1 MTASATAARRATP
14 VALPRGS
21 GGWLR
26 RLSPF
31 LRAHRGKVAVAVGA
45 SIFGQTVLA
54 LAPAIEK
61 VIVDDVLVTQRRAL
75 GPLLTLLIA
84 VGVVG
89 FGAAFVRRYIGG
101 RLALEVSYD
110 LRNAIFQRLQSLDVP
125 QHDAMETGQVVSRAS
140 SDVGMLLSLLS
151 VLPAL
156 LGNLVLLVVSLIVMT
171 VLSPPLTL
179 VAVLIVPTLLWVGVR
194 MRASVFPAT
203 WDAQQRAGE
212 VAGVV
217 DEAVTGVRVVKGFGQ
232 EQRELQHLADSAGDL
247 YRSRTRLV
255 RIQAVFTPT
264 LSSIPML
271 GQVAV
276 LAFGGW
282 LALHG
287 HLSLGAFLAFS
298 SYLVQMVAPVRM
310 LATTMA
316 VAQQARAGAERIL
329 DILDTEPEI
338 VDAADAIELPRH
350 GRVVGDVVFDGV
362 HFGYGDATVLRGFD
376 LRIPAGQTV
385 AIVGGSGSGKSSAAA
400 LLPRM
405 YDVREGRV
413 TIGDVDVRDV
423 TLASLRAAVAVVPEE
438 VFLFSA
444 TVRANIAYG
453 RPDASDEEIAAV
465 ARLVHAEQFIRALPE
480 GFHTVVGERGLTLS
494 GGQRQ
499 RIALARALL
508 ADPAVLVLDDAT
520 SSIDAETEAQIHAD
534 LHGVA
539 RERTTILIAHRH
551 STLRL
556 AERIVVV
563 EHGRVVADGTY
574 DTLLASSAVFRSLFA
589 DDTRPANVPLP
600 TLDTENDIRRWQTT
614 DEPTLPPPAHTRL
627 LTLDTEND
635 IHRWQMDGITPDA
648 WPGSGDGER
657 VVASITPRT
666 GSVNANR
673 RGGMAGM
680 QDVASALSATPQL
693 LAALDRLPAADDDP
707 DLDVDAEMAADPRS
721 FSLRRLLHPFRAA
734 LGLGL
739 ALVVADTALL
749 LLGPYLVRR
758 GIDHGVVD
766 GSERALWIAAGLFLL
781 VVAGDWL
788 ATRAYTWITGRTA
801 ERVLYALRI
810 RIFGQLQRL
819 SLDYYDRELG
829 GRIMTRMT
837 TDVDALAQ
845 VVQTG
850 LIAAIVSVVTC
861 VGVLVWLIVL
871 SPPLALVAATVIVPL
886 AISTALYRRY
896 SRRSYD
902 LARDRISALN
912 AEFQEGLSG
921 VRVTKAFG
929 REALNAAEFRSL
941 NGQYLDA
948 RLTSQRL
955 IALYFPFVALLAD
968 AGAAV
973 VLGAG
978 TDLVQRGTITAGVV
992 IAFLLYLDQFFS
1004 PIQQLSQV
1012 FDSWQQATVSLSRI
1026 DDLMSTP
1033 TGTPP
1038 AADPVTPPALAGR
1051 ITFDRVDFNYP
1062 AAANIPVLRGLD
1074 FHIEP
1079 GQTVALVGETGAGK
1093 STLVKL
1099 IARFYDTRGGRVLVD
1114 GIDVRDLEIGAFR
1127 RQLGFVPQEAFLF
1140 TGTIRDNIAY
1150 GRPGASDAEVEAAAR
1165 AVGAHDMIATQ
1176 AHGYLT
1182 ALTERGRSLSA
1193 GERQLIA
1200 LARARLVDPAILLLD
1215 EATSNLD
1222 LASERRVQR
1231 AMAAVSEGRTTV
1243 LIAHRLPTARTADR
1257 IAVVADG
1264 RVAEQGSHDELLAA
1278 GGAYAALWE
1287 AFDGSLAAR

>member
-1 MTASATAARRATP
+1 VTASATAAGRATP
-14 VALPRGS
+14 EPLPRDR

-31 LRAHRGKVAVAVGA
+31 LLAHRGKVAAAVGA
-45 SIFGQTVLA
+45 SIFGQTILA
-54 LAPAIEK
+54 LAPAVEK
-61 VIVDDVLVTQRRAL
+61 VIVDDVLVDQRRAL

-101 RLALEVSYD
+101 RVALEVTYD
-110 LRNAIFQRLQSLDVP
+110 LRNAIFQRLQALDVP

-151 VLPAL
+151 VVPAL
-156 LGNLVLLVVSLIVMT
+156 LGSLVLLLVSLIVMF

-179 VAVLIVPTLLWVGVR
+179 VAILIIPTLLWVGVR
-194 MRASVFPAT
+194 MRERVFPAT

-217 DEAVTGVRVVKGFGQ
+217 DEAVSGVRVVKGFGQ
-232 EQRELQHLADSAGDL
+232 EQRELRHLADTAGDL

-255 RIQAVFTPT
+255 RLQAVFTPT
-264 LSSIPML
+264 LSSIPMV

-282 LALHG
+282 LALNG
-287 HLSLGAFLAFS
+287 RLSLGAFLAFS

-329 DILDTEPEI
+329 DILDTEPAI
-338 VDAADAIELPRH
+338 VDAAGAIELPRT
-350 GRVVGDVVFDGV
+350 GNVVGDIAFEQVT
-362 HFGYGDATVLRGFD
+362 FGYGGAPVLEHFD
-376 LRIPAGQTV
+376 LRIAAGETV
-385 AIVGGSGSGKSSAAA
+385 ALVGGSGSGKSSAAV
-400 LLPRM
+400 LLPRF
-405 YDVREGRV
+405 YDVQHGRV
-413 TIGDVDVRDV
+413 TIGGHDVRDV
-423 TLASLRAAVAVVPEE
+423 TLASLRRSVAVVPEE
-438 VFLFSA
+438 VFLFSD
-444 TVRANIAYG
+444 TVRANISYG
-453 RPDASDEEIAAV
+453 RPDATDAEVAAAARIA
-465 ARLVHAEQFIRALPE
+465 HADAFIHALPD
-480 GFHTVVGERGLTLS
+480 GYHTVVGERGLTLS

-520 SSIDAETEAQIHAD
+520 SSIDADTEEQIHEA
-534 LHGVA
+534 LHAVA

-556 AERIVVV
+556 ADRIVVLD
-563 EHGRVVADGTY
+563 HGRVVADGPY
-574 DTLLASSAVFRSLFA
+574 EQLLATSERFRSLFA
-589 DDTRPANVPLP
+589 DPSHPATPALP
-600 TLDTENDIRRWQTT
+600 RLEVENGIEARQSG
-614 DEPTLPPPAHTRL
+614 
-627 LTLDTEND
+627 
-635 IHRWQMDGITPDA
+635 GITPSA
-648 WPGSGDGER
+648 WPVDGNGER
-657 VVASITPRT
+657 VVATVGQRS

-680 QDVASALSATPQL
+680 HDVASALSATPQL
-693 LAALDRLPAADDDP
+693 LAALDRLPPADDHP
-707 DLDVDAEMAADPRS
+707 DLDVEAEMAADPGS
-721 FSLRRLLHPFRAA
+721 FSLRSLLRPFRVA
-734 LGLGL
+734 LVLGL
-739 ALVVADTALL
+739 ALVVVDTGLL

-758 GIDHGVVD
+758 GIDHGVLG

-781 VVAGDWL
+781 VAAGDWV
-788 ATRAYTWITGRTA
+788 ATRAYTWVTGRTA
-801 ERVLYALRI
+801 ERALYALRI

-837 TDVDALAQ
+837 TDVDALSQ

-850 LIAAIVSVVTC
+850 LIAAIVSVATC
-861 VGVLVWLIVL
+861 LGVLVWLVVL

-886 AISTALYRRY
+886 AASTVMYRRF

-912 AEFQEGLSG
+912 ADFQESLSG
-921 VRVTKAFG
+921 VRIAKAFG
-929 REALNAAEFRSL
+929 REQRNADGFRAL

-978 TDLVQRGTITAGVV
+978 TELVQRGTITAGIV

-1012 FDSWQQATVSLSRI
+1012 FDTWQQATVSLSRI
-1026 DDLMSTP
+1026 DELMDTP

-1038 AADPVTPPALAGR
+1038 AADPIAPPALTGR
-1051 ITFDRVDFNYP
+1051 IEFKGVDFSYP
-1062 AAANIPVLRGLD
+1062 AAPNIPVLRGLD
-1074 FHIEP
+1074 LEIAP
-1079 GQTVALVGETGAGK
+1079 GETVALVGETGAGK

-1099 IARFYDTRGGRVLVD
+1099 IARFYDPRRGSVRVD
-1114 GIDVRDLEIGAFR
+1114 GLDIRELDLGAFR

-1150 GRPGASDAEVEAAAR
+1150 GRPDASDAEVEAAAQ
-1165 AVGAHDMIATQ
+1165 AVGAHDVIAAQ
-1176 AHGYLT
+1176 PRGYLT
-1182 ALTERGRSLSA
+1182 PMSERGRSLSA

-1222 LASERRVQR
+1222 LATERRVQA
-1231 AMAAVSEGRTTV
+1231 AMAMVAAGRTTV

-1257 IAVVADG
+1257 IVVVADG
-1264 RVAEQGSHDELLAA
+1264 RVAEQGTHDELLARGGTYA
-1278 GGAYAALWE
+1278 GLWN

>member
-1 MTASATAARRATP
+1 VTASATAAGRATP
-14 VALPRGS
+14 EPLPRDR

-31 LRAHRGKVAVAVGA
+31 LLAHRGKVAAAVGA
-45 SIFGQTVLA
+45 SIFGQTILA
-54 LAPAIEK
+54 LAPAVEK
-61 VIVDDVLVTQRRAL
+61 VIVDDVLVEQRRAL

-89 FGAAFVRRYIGG
+89 FAAAFVRRYIGG
-101 RLALEVSYD
+101 RVALEVTYD
-110 LRNAIFQRLQSLDVP
+110 LRNAIFQRLQALDVP

-151 VLPAL
+151 VVPAL
-156 LGNLVLLVVSLIVMT
+156 LGSLVLLLVSLIVMF

-179 VAVLIVPTLLWVGVR
+179 VAILIIPTLLWVGVR
-194 MRASVFPAT
+194 MRERVFPAT

-217 DEAVTGVRVVKGFGQ
+217 DEAVSGVRVVKGFGQ
-232 EQRELQHLADSAGDL
+232 EQRELRHLADTAGDL

-255 RIQAVFTPT
+255 RLQAVFTPT
-264 LSSIPML
+264 LSSIPMV

-282 LALHG
+282 LALNG
-287 HLSLGAFLAFS
+287 RLSLGAFLAFS

-329 DILDTEPEI
+329 DILDTEPAI
-338 VDAADAIELPRH
+338 VDAPGAIDLPRT
-350 GRVVGDVVFDGV
+350 GNVVGDIAFEGV
-362 HFGYGDATVLRGFD
+362 TFGYGGAPVLDRFD
-376 LRIPAGQTV
+376 LRITAGETV
-385 AIVGGSGSGKSSAAA
+385 ALVGGSGSGKSSAAA
-400 LLPRM
+400 LLPRF
-405 YDVREGRV
+405 YDVQHGRL
-413 TIGDVDVRDV
+413 TIGGHDVRDV
-423 TLASLRAAVAVVPEE
+423 TLSSLRRSIAVVPEE
-438 VFLFSA
+438 VFLFSD
-444 TVRANIAYG
+444 TVRANIGYG
-453 RPDASDEEIAAV
+453 RPDATDAEVAAV
-465 ARLVHAEQFIRALPE
+465 ARIAQADAFIHALPD
-480 GFHTVVGERGLTLS
+480 GYHTVVGERGLTLS

-520 SSIDAETEAQIHAD
+520 SSIDADTEEQIHVA
-534 LHGVA
+534 LHAVA

-556 AERIVVV
+556 ADRIVVLD
-563 EHGRVVADGTY
+563 HGRVVADGPY
-574 DTLLASSAVFRSLFA
+574 DDLMATSETFRSLFA
-589 DDTRPANVPLP
+589 DPTAAPTTHALPRLSDENVSLARQS
-600 TLDTENDIRRWQTT
+600 DR
-614 DEPTLPPPAHTRL
+614 
-627 LTLDTEND
+627 
-635 IHRWQMDGITPDA
+635 ITASA
-648 WPGSGDGER
+648 WPVDGDGDGAR
-657 VVASITPRT
+657 HVASVRQQT

-680 QDVASALSATPQL
+680 HDVASALSATPQL
-693 LAALDRLPAADDDP
+693 LDALERLPPADDDP
-707 DLDVDAEMAADPRS
+707 DLDVDAEMAADPGS
-721 FSLRRLLHPFRAA
+721 FSLRSLLRPFRLA
-734 LGLGL
+734 LVLGL
-739 ALVVADTALL
+739 ALVVVDTGLL

-758 GIDHGVVD
+758 GIDHGVLG

-781 VVAGDWL
+781 VAAGDWI
-788 ATRAYTWITGRTA
+788 ATRAYTWVTGRTA
-801 ERVLYALRI
+801 ERALYALRI

-850 LIAAIVSVVTC
+850 LIAAIVSVATC
-861 VGVLVWLIVL
+861 LGVLVWLVVL

-886 AISTALYRRY
+886 AASTVLYRRF

-912 AEFQEGLSG
+912 ADFQESLSG
-921 VRVTKAFG
+921 VRIAKAFG
-929 REALNAAEFRSL
+929 REQRNAAGFQEL
-941 NGQYLDA
+941 NGRYLDA

-978 TDLVQRGTITAGVV
+978 TELVQRGTITAGVV

-1012 FDSWQQATVSLSRI
+1012 FDTWQQATVSLSRI
-1026 DDLMSTP
+1026 DELMDTP

-1038 AADPVTPPALAGR
+1038 AADPIAPPALTGR
-1051 ITFDRVDFNYP
+1051 IEFRDVDFSYP
-1062 AAANIPVLRGLD
+1062 AAPNIPVLRGLD
-1074 FHIEP
+1074 LEIAAGE
-1079 GQTVALVGETGAGK
+1079 TVALVGETGAGK

-1099 IARFYDTRGGRVLVD
+1099 IARFYDPRRGSVRVD
-1114 GIDVRDLEIGAFR
+1114 GLDIRELDLGAFR

-1150 GRPGASDAEVEAAAR
+1150 GRPDASDADVEAAAR
-1165 AVGAHDMIATQ
+1165 AVGAHDVIAAQ
-1176 AHGYLT
+1176 PRGYLT
-1182 ALTERGRSLSA
+1182 PMSERGRSLSA

-1222 LASERRVQR
+1222 LATERRVQA
-1231 AMAAVSEGRTTV
+1231 AMATVAAGRTTV

-1257 IAVVADG
+1257 IVVVADG
-1264 RVAEQGSHDELLAA
+1264 RVAEQGTHDELLARGGTYA
-1278 GGAYAALWE
+1278 GLWH

>member
-1 MTASATAARRATP
+1 VTASVTAAGRATP
-14 VALPRGS
+14 DPLPRGR

-26 RLSPF
+26 RLAPF
-31 LRAHRGKVAVAVGA
+31 LGVHRGKVAAAVGA
-45 SIFGQTVLA
+45 SIFGQTILA
-54 LAPAIEK
+54 LAPAVEK
-61 VIVDDVLVTQRRAL
+61 VIVDDVLVHQRRAL
-75 GPLLTLLIA
+75 GPLLTLLLAI
-84 VGVVG
+84 GVVG

-101 RLALEVSYD
+101 RLALEVTYD
-110 LRNAIFQRLQSLDVP
+110 LRNAIYQRLQALDVP

-140 SDVGMLLSLLS
+140 SDVGMLMSLLS
-151 VLPAL
+151 VVPAL
-156 LGNLVLLVVSLIVMT
+156 LGSLVLLLVSLIVMV

-179 VAVLIVPTLLWVGVR
+179 VAVLIIPTLLWVGVR
-194 MRASVFPAT
+194 MRERVFPAT

-232 EQRELQHLADSAGDL
+232 EQRELQHLASSAGDL

-255 RIQAVFTPT
+255 RLQAMFTPT
-264 LSSIPML
+264 LSSIPMV

-329 DILDTEPEI
+329 DILDTEPVI
-338 VDAADAIELPRH
+338 VDPPGAIDLPRT
-350 GRVVGDVVFDGV
+350 GNVVGDIDFEDVT
-362 HFGYGDATVLRGFD
+362 FGYAGAPVLQRFD
-376 LRIPAGQTV
+376 LHIAAGETV
-385 AIVGGSGSGKSSAAA
+385 ALVGGSGAGKSSAAA
-400 LLPRM
+400 LLPRF
-405 YDVREGRV
+405 YDVQGGRV
-413 TIGDVDVRDV
+413 TIGGHDVREL
-423 TLASLRAAVAVVPEE
+423 TLASLRRSIAVVPEE
-438 VFLFSA
+438 VFLFSD
-444 TVRANIAYG
+444 TVRANITYG
-453 RPDASDEEIAAV
+453 RPDATDAEVAAV
-465 ARLVHAEQFIRALPE
+465 ARVVHADAFIHALPD
-480 GFHTVVGERGLTLS
+480 GYHTVVGERGLTLS

-520 SSIDAETEAQIHAD
+520 SSIDADTEAQIHEA
-534 LHGVA
+534 LHAVA

-556 AERIVVV
+556 ADRIVVMD
-563 EHGRVVADGTY
+563 HGRVVADGSY
-574 DTLLASSAVFRSLFA
+574 DDLLATSETFRALFA
-589 DDTRPANVPLP
+589 
-600 TLDTENDIRRWQTT
+600 
-614 DEPTLPPPAHTRL
+614 EPTSALPRL
-627 LTLDTEND
+627 VDESDLQPRQLD
-635 IHRWQMDGITPDA
+635 GVTPSA
-648 WPGSGDGER
+648 WPVDGDGGP
-657 VVASITPRT
+657 VVASVLPRT
-666 GSVNANR
+666 GSVQANR
-673 RGGMAGM
+673 RGGMGGVH
-680 QDVASALSATPQL
+680 DVASALSATPQL
-693 LAALDRLPAADDDP
+693 LAALDRLPPADDDP
-707 DLDVDAEMAADPRS
+707 QIDVAAEMAADPPS
-721 FSLRRLLHPFRAA
+721 FSLRRLLRPFRAA
-734 LGLGL
+734 LLLGL
-739 ALVVADTALL
+739 TLVVVDTGLL

-758 GIDHGVVD
+758 GIDHGVVG
-766 GSERALWIAAGLFLL
+766 GSERALWIAAFLFLL
-781 VVAGDWL
+781 VAAGDWI

-810 RIFGQLQRL
+810 RIFAQLQRL

-837 TDVDALAQ
+837 TDVDALSQ

-850 LIAAIVSVVTC
+850 LIAAIVSVATC
-861 VGVLVWLIVL
+861 LGVLVWLVVL

-886 AISTALYRRY
+886 AISTVLYRRF

-912 AEFQEGLSG
+912 ADFQESLSG
-921 VRVTKAFG
+921 VRVAKAFG
-929 REALNAAEFRSL
+929 REDRNATDFRWL

-978 TDLVQRGTITAGVV
+978 TELVQRGTITAGIV

-1026 DDLMSTP
+1026 DDLMLTP

-1038 AADPVTPPALAGR
+1038 AAAPITAPRLTGR
-1051 ITFDRVDFNYP
+1051 ISFRDVDFSYP
-1062 AAANIPVLRGLD
+1062 AAPNIPVLRGLD
-1074 FHIEP
+1074 LEIEA
-1079 GQTVALVGETGAGK
+1079 GETIALVGETGAGK

-1099 IARFYDTRGGRVLVD
+1099 IARFYDPRGGSVCVD
-1114 GIDVRDLEIGAFR
+1114 GLDVRDLDLGAYR

-1150 GRPGASDAEVEAAAR
+1150 GRPDATDAEVEAAAR
-1165 AVGAHDMIATQ
+1165 AVGAHDVIAAQ
-1176 AHGYLT
+1176 PRGYLT
-1182 ALTERGRSLSA
+1182 AMTERGRSLSA

-1222 LASERRVQR
+1222 LASERRVQA
-1231 AMAAVSEGRTTV
+1231 AMARVAAGRTTV

-1264 RVAEQGSHDELLAA
+1264 RVAEHGTHDELLAR
-1278 GGAYAALWE
+1278 GGAYAALWD